1 MADIGITCP
10 SADGGSNNLYVLR
23 RSLLDAGRDIR
34 CISAPLS
41 GYIVRL
47 PRGSGAGAASRSR
60 LRCRQRAGGHRACR
74 SFDEVIA
81 IEPSHAQVTHA
92 AQHERVR
99 YVVAPAEQ
107 MDLDDA
113 SVDLIVCANAIH
125 WFDLERFY
133 PEARR
138 VLRPDGVLAAWCYQR
153 AAITPE
159 IEEPIERY
167 SRGTLDGYWSPRIA
181 YVNEHYSTLPFPF
194 DEIDAPAFVHEAEL
208 NLDELIGY
216 LGSWSATRAY
226 IERNAVDPLVALRA
240 ELVDVWGPGRR
251 TVQWPLY
258 MRIGKST

>member
-1 MADIGITCP
+1 MSFEDLFSTQAATYAAFRP
-10 SADGGSNNLYVLR
+10 RYP
-23 RSLLDAGRDIR
+23 DALFDYLAEV
-34 CISAPLS
+34 APAQHRAVDC
-41 GYIVRL
+41 GA
-47 PRGSGAGAASRSR
+47 GSGQAAIA
-60 LRCRQRAGGHRACR
+60 LAR

-208 NLDELIGY
+208 ILDELIGY

-240 ELVDVWGPGRR
+240 ELIDAWGPRRR
-251 TVQWPLY
+251 TVRWPLY
-258 MRIGKST
+258 IRIGRSA